1 MNIIFHNNCFTA
13 SLLTAHYL
21 LFLLTTPATRRRRK
35 ATSTAR
41 KKAES
46 RERSRNAENEGSF
59 RNAGSSEFSW
69 HHLGEGQLCLDS
81 GKSTTFEAKQ
91 SNKSMQCEGERLH
104 FEKSHFTIIL
114 LKVQKL
120 KSPRIKL

>member
-1 MNIIFHNNCFTA
+1 M
-13 SLLTAHYL
+13 
-21 LFLLTTPATRRRRK
+21 TTPATRRRRK
-35 ATSTAR
+35 ATSAAR
-41 KKAES
+41 KEAES

-81 GKSTTFEAKQ
+81 GKSTPFEAKQ
-91 SNKSMQCEGERLH
+91 SNKPMQWEGERSD

-120 KSPRIKL
+120 KSSRIKLNFKNHI